1 MTLTARVSAFFL
13 GWLGLALVGFAAAV
27 YLVARADLHRQIDEQ
42 DRRINDRLQGTLDT
56 LVAAAEIHRD
66 GLEWEAQERTL
77 PRGGD
82 GVHGAVW
89 IVAVPGGR
97 VIDRS
102 GPAAGDWLRTGSD
115 DKVTDAS
122 GITWRVARRR
132 LLPDEPQVRPPEN
145 RALADEPA
153 ALIVYKSLDLFAAVP
168 VTPIRN
174 DLGRLAWLLTA
185 LSIGLWLV
193 AVVIGR
199 GLCRRTLA
207 PVTEMA
213 VAARELSPADPS
225 ERLTVRP
232 TGDELEDLGRAFNEA
247 LGRLEEAFERQRRFT
262 GDASHQLRTPLA
274 AILGQVEVALRR
286 DRDAAE
292 YRDTLRSVADE
303 IRHLHRLTEALLFLA
318 RADAEAG
325 LPNLQL
331 VDLAAWASEHVGKWR
346 AAHPDTRID
355 VEADGSNPGV
365 RAHPELLAQ
374 LVDNLLDNAVKYGP
388 PGGPIQVRVRTQ
400 DGEAELAVEDSGPGI
415 SPEDL
420 PHIFDP
426 FFRSATARTAGIRGV
441 GLGLAVAR
449 RIAEATGARLTAE
462 CEPGR
467 GSQFVIH
474 FRAHS
479 SSSSSTS

>member
-27 YLVARADLHRQIDEQ
+27 YLVARADLHRQIDDQ

-56 LVAAAEIHRD
+56 LVAAAEIHRN
-66 GLEWEAQERTL
+66 GLEWEAHERTL

-82 GVHGAVW
+82 GLHGAVW
-89 IVAVPGGR
+89 LVATPEGR
-97 VIDRS
+97 VLDRS
-102 GPAAGDWLRTGSD
+102 GPAAGDWLRTGAD
-115 DKVTDAS
+115 DSVTDPS
-122 GITWRVARRR
+122 GVTWRVARRR
-132 LLPDEPQVRPPEN
+132 LVPGEPQVQPPEN

-153 ALIVYKSLDLFAAVP
+153 ALMVYKALDLFAAVP

-174 DLGRLAWLLTA
+174 DLDRLAWLLAGLTF
-185 LSIGLWLV
+185 GLWLV
-193 AVVIGR
+193 AVLIGR
-199 GLCRRTLA
+199 RLTRRTLA

-213 VAARELSPADPS
+213 AAARDLSPADPGD
-225 ERLTVRP
+225 RLAVRP

-274 AILGQVEVALRR
+274 AVLGQVEVALRR

-303 IRHLHRLTEALLFLA
+303 VRHLHRLTEALLFLA

-331 VDLAAWASEHVGKWR
+331 IDLAAWASEHVGKWR
-346 AAHPDTRID
+346 AAHPDTRVD
-355 VEADGSNPGV
+355 MEADGSNPGV

-388 PGGPIQVRVRTQ
+388 PSGPIQVRARTR
-400 DGEAELAVEDSGPGI
+400 DGETELAVDDSGPGI
-415 SPEDL
+415 SPDDL
-420 PHIFDP
+420 PHVFDP
-426 FFRSATARTAGIRGV
+426 FFRSAAARTAGIRGV

-449 RIAEATGARLTAE
+449 RIAEAMGARLTAE
-462 CEPGR
+462 SEPGR
-467 GSQFVIH
+467 GSRFVVR
-474 FRAHS
+474 FPTQS

>member
-27 YLVARADLHRQIDEQ
+27 YLVARADLHRQIDDQ

-66 GLEWEAQERTL
+66 GLEWEAHERTL

-82 GVHGAVW
+82 GLHGAVW
-89 IVAVPGGR
+89 LVAVPGGR

-102 GPAAGDWLRTGSD
+102 GPAAGDWLRSGSVD
-115 DKVTDAS
+115 TVTDAS

-132 LLPDEPQVRPPEN
+132 LVPGEPQVRPPEN

-153 ALIVYKSLDLFAAVP
+153 ALIVYKALDLIAAVP

-174 DLGRLAWLLTA
+174 DLDRLAWLLAGLTA
-185 LSIGLWLV
+185 GLWLL

-199 GLCRRTLA
+199 GLTRRTLA

-213 VAARELSPADPS
+213 AAARELSPADPGD
-225 ERLTVRP
+225 RLAVRP

-274 AILGQVEVALRR
+274 AVLGQVEVALRR
-286 DRDAAE
+286 DRHAAE

-318 RADAEAG
+318 RADAEAD
-325 LPNLQL
+325 LPDLQL
-331 VDLAAWASEHVGKWR
+331 IDLAAWASEHVGKWR
-346 AAHPDTRID
+346 AAHPDTRVD
-355 VEADGSNPGV
+355 VDADGSNPSV
-365 RAHPELLAQ
+365 RAHPELLVQ
-374 LVDNLLDNAVKYGP
+374 LLDNLLDNAVKYGP
-388 PGGPIQVRVRTQ
+388 PSGPIQVRVRTR
-400 DGEAELAVEDSGPGI
+400 DGETELAVEDSGQGI

-420 PHIFDP
+420 PHVFDP

-449 RIAEATGARLTAE
+449 RIAGAIGSRLTGE
-462 CEPGR
+462 SEPGY
-467 GSQFVIH
+467 GSRFVLR
-474 FRAHS
+474 FPAQS
-479 SSSSSTS
+479 S